1 MVAEMQ
7 EKKKNHKKTN
17 STFALIALLKNF
29 EAAHEWVG
37 IKMVAITLI
46 SLLKDQGHNNSN
58 YLQFPIPAIILL

>member
-7 EKKKNHKKTN
+7 EKKITKNQIVLLL
-17 STFALIALLKNF
+17 LIALLKNF

>member
-1 MVAEMQ
+1 MITEV
-7 EKKKNHKKTN
+7 EKKKKKS
-17 STFALIALLKNF
+17 STFALITLFKNF

>member
-1 MVAEMQ
+1 MLAEMQ
-7 EKKKNHKKTN
+7 EKKISN